1 MLFFHSRKSGQRK
14 HSANL
19 DLSQE
24 STMMID
30 EILAYN
36 KKFVEEKRY
45 EQYAA
50 TKYPNKKI
58 AIITCMD
65 TRLVELLPAALG
77 FKNGDVKIIKNAG
90 GVVSNPFGSVIRS
103 LLVAIIELGVEEVM
117 VIGHT
122 DCGVQH
128 IDSEVMIH
136 HMKERGITQESID
149 LMKYC
154 GVNFENWLAGF
165 DTVEQSVTDTVD
177 TIKHHPLMPQDIKI
191 GGYVIDSVT
200 GELHV
205 IC

>member
-1 MLFFHSRKSGQRK
+1 MVLFEK
-14 HSANL
+14 HIWYDNNI
-19 DLSQE
+19 QKKE

-50 TKYPNKKI
+50 SKYPNKKI

-128 IDSEVMIH
+128 IDSEMMIR
-136 HMKERGITQESID
+136 HMKERGITQDSID

-177 TIKHHPLMPQDIKI
+177 TIRHHPLMPQDIKI

>member
-1 MLFFHSRKSGQRK
+1 MVLFEK
-14 HSANL
+14 HIWYDNNM
-19 DLSQE
+19 QKKE

-50 TKYPNKKI
+50 SKYPNKKI

-128 IDSEVMIH
+128 IDSEMMIR
-136 HMKERGITQESID
+136 HMKERGITQDSID

-177 TIKHHPLMPQDIKI
+177 TIRHHPLMPQDIKI

>member
-1 MLFFHSRKSGQRK
+1 
-14 HSANL
+14 
-19 DLSQE
+19 
-24 STMMID
+24 MMID

-36 KKFVEEKRY
+36 NKFVEEKRY

-50 TKYPNKKI
+50 SKYPNKKI

-128 IDSEVMIH
+128 IDSELMIH

>member
-1 MLFFHSRKSGQRK
+1 MVLFEK
-14 HSANL
+14 HIWYDNNI
-19 DLSQE
+19 QKKE

-50 TKYPNKKI
+50 SKYPNKKI

-177 TIKHHPLMPQDIKI
+177 TIKHHPLMPQDVKI
-191 GGYVIDSVT
+191 GGYVMDSVT

>member
-1 MLFFHSRKSGQRK
+1 
-14 HSANL
+14 
-19 DLSQE
+19 
-24 STMMID
+24 MID

-50 TKYPNKKI
+50 SKYPNKKI
-58 AIITCMD
+58 AIITCVD

>member
-1 MLFFHSRKSGQRK
+1 MVLFEK
-14 HSANL
+14 HIWYDNNI
-19 DLSQE
+19 QKKE

-50 TKYPNKKI
+50 SKYPNKKI

-154 GVNFENWLAGF
+154 GVNFENWLSGF

>member
-1 MLFFHSRKSGQRK
+1 MVLFEK
-14 HSANL
+14 HIWYDNNI
-19 DLSQE
+19 QKKE

-50 TKYPNKKI
+50 SNYPNKKI

>member
-1 MLFFHSRKSGQRK
+1 MVLFEK
-14 HSANL
+14 HFWYDNNM
-19 DLSQE
+19 QKKE

-50 TKYPNKKI
+50 SKYPNKKI

-177 TIKHHPLMPQDIKI
+177 TIKHHPLMPQDVKI

>member
-1 MLFFHSRKSGQRK
+1 MVLFEK
-14 HSANL
+14 HIWYDN
-19 DLSQE
+19 DIQKKE

-50 TKYPNKKI
+50 SKYPNKKI

>member
-1 MLFFHSRKSGQRK
+1 
-14 HSANL
+14 
-19 DLSQE
+19 
-24 STMMID
+24 MMID

-36 KKFVEEKRY
+36 KKVVEEKRY

-50 TKYPNKKI
+50 SKYPNKKI

-177 TIKHHPLMPQDIKI
+177 TIKHHPLMPQDVKI